1 MNQDDRRS
9 QVCGMRFLPIADA
22 SVGNFPGADFI
33 RSAVAGKL
41 SEYLPESL
49 KRELRYVRRRSETRA

>member
-33 RSAVAGKL
+33 RDIH
-41 SEYLPESL
+41 
-49 KRELRYVRRRSETRA
+49 

>member
-9 QVCGMRFLPIADA
+9 QVCGMCFLPIADA

-33 RSAVAGKL
+33 RVRGDWEVIGISSGEFK
-41 SEYLPESL
+41 ES
-49 KRELRYVRRRSETRA
+49 LRYVRGVVKQEP